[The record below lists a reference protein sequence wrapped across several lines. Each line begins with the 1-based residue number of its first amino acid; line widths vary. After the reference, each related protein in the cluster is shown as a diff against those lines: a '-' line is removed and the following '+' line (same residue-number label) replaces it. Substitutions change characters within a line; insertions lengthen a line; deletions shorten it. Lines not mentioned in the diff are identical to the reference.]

1 MYYAININ
9 EYRQDDIP
17 SLKRLWMETFGDAP
31 ELVDR
36 FFELLPSMGT
46 GLVAEADGELL
57 GAAYLLDAEVWSP
70 EKPPVKLGYIYAV
83 AVEPSA
89 RNCGIGAKL
98 ISACERYCW
107 ENGIEICTTLP
118 AEESLYAWY
127 ERVGGFQTAT
137 RCLYETVL
145 PSDSA
150 AEITPLFAD
159 EYAFKRADI
168 LRDNNYV
175 NLNYG
180 YMLFQEALCK
190 RYGGGLFGCKGGIAC
205 GYVDNGVLLVKEV
218 LNDSPE
224 FIPALCSKLGAKSAL
239 VRRPDRYGTPFIAA
253 YEAKALPR
261 DTVWGLA
268 LD

>member
-1 MYYAININ
+1 MNDALIRAYCPA
-9 EYRQDDIP
+9 DIP
-17 SLKRLWMETFGDAP
+17 ELTALWTETFGDAP

-46 GLVAEADGELL
+46 GLVAEANGELL
-57 GAAYLLDAEVWSP
+57 GAAYVLSAELWSP
-70 EKPPVKLGYIYAV
+70 ERPPVKLGYIYAV

-107 ENGIEICTTLP
+107 ENGVEICTTLP

-127 ERVGGFQTAT
+127 ERVGGFQAAT
-137 RCLYETVL
+137 RCMYETVL
-145 PSDSA
+145 PSDRA
-150 AEITPLFAD
+150 VEIKSLFAD

-168 LRDNNYV
+168 LRGKNYV

-190 RYGGGLFGCKGGIAC
+190 IYGGGLFGCKDGIAC
-205 GYVDNGVLLVKEV
+205 GYVDNGVLLIKEV
-218 LNDSPE
+218 LNDPPE
-224 FIPALCSKLGAKSAL
+224 FIPALCRRLGAKSAI
-239 VRRPDRYGTPFIAA
+239 VRRPDRYGSPFIAA
-253 YEAKALPR
+253 YEAKDFPR
-261 DTVWGLA
+261 DTVWDLA

>member
-17 SLKRLWMETFGDAP
+17 SLKSLWAETFGDTP
-31 ELVDR
+31 ELIGR

-46 GLVAEADGELL
+46 GLVAESGGELL
-57 GAAYLLDAEVWSP
+57 GAAYVLSAELWCP
-70 EKPPVKLGYIYAV
+70 EKSPVKLGYIYAV

-98 ISACERYCW
+98 VSACERYCW

-118 AEESLYAWY
+118 AEDSLYAWY
-127 ERVGGFQTAT
+127 ERVGGFQTANG
-137 RCLYETVL
+137 CIYQTVL

-150 AEITPLFAD
+150 VEITPLFAD

-168 LRDNNYV
+168 LRSKNYV

-190 RYGGGLFGCKGGIAC
+190 AYGGGLFGCKGGIAC
-205 GYVDNGVLLVKEV
+205 GYVDNGVLIIKEA
-218 LNDSPE
+218 LNDTPE
-224 FIPALCSKLGAKSAL
+224 FIPALCRKLGAKSAV
-239 VRRPDRYGTPFIAA
+239 VRRPDRCGKPFIAA
-253 YEAKALPR
+253 YEAKDFPR
-261 DTVWGLA
+261 DTIWNLA